1 MLNRFLI
8 ACSICLA
15 LSAISPL
22 AAQYV
27 RVGGQDQIAMGKL
40 DEMEQLLG
48 PAAAAQTV
56 NLLTRMGIDPVIAK
70 TVVEELLPGQK
81 IELQAIRAHQETH
94 YGVAFL
100 PYFRGCFLYLLQG
113 SDDDPQNMPWHV
125 IDKQVI
131 NCWNGPSVLEL
142 MALRRDDAD
151 DLVVHNVN
159 YNHGSGVE
167 EDQTQVFSI
176 LNGKLVQTLVTQDFL
191 SEETLGTDITTEH
204 RSTFLRFPDLSLEE
218 TRTTARNDRLKKVER
233 RYWRWSEQQR
243 KFVPSPFRLIV
254 APVTSKN

>member
-1 MLNRFLI
+1 MLKKFMI

-15 LSAISPL
+15 LSTVSPL
-22 AAQYV
+22 AAQYIM
-27 RVGGQDQIAMGKL
+27 VGGQDQIAMGKL

-48 PAAAAQTV
+48 PAAAGQTT

-70 TVVEELLPGQK
+70 TVVEELLPGKK
-81 IELQAIRAHQETH
+81 IELQAIRAHHETH

-100 PYFRGCFLYLLQG
+100 PNFRGCFLYLLQG

-125 IDKQVI
+125 IDKQVL

-176 LNGKLVQTLVTQDFL
+176 MNGKLVQTMAAQDYL
-191 SEETLGTDITTEH
+191 SEVTLGADITTKH

-218 TRTTARNDRLKKVER
+218 TRTIAVNDELKKVER
-233 RYWRWSEQQR
+233 RYWRWSEQQNR
-243 KFVPSPFRLIV
+243 FLPGRFMLIV
-254 APVTSKN
+254 APGTSKK

>member
-1 MLNRFLI
+1 MLKRFMI
-8 ACSICLA
+8 ACSLCLA

-40 DEMEQLLG
+40 DEMEQLIG
-48 PAAAAQTV
+48 PAAAGQTV
-56 NLLTRMGIDPVIAK
+56 DLLTRMGIDPVISK
-70 TVVEELLPGQK
+70 MVVEELLPGQK
-81 IELQAIRAHQETH
+81 IELKAIRAHHETH

-100 PYFRGCFLYLLQG
+100 PSFRGCYLYLLQG
-113 SDDDPQNMPWHV
+113 ADDDPKNMPWHV
-125 IDKQVI
+125 IDKQDL

-191 SEETLGTDITTEH
+191 SEVTLGTEITTEH

-218 TRTTARNDRLKKVER
+218 TRTIAVNDKLEKVER
-233 RYWRWSEQQR
+233 RYWRWSEQKHR
-243 KFVPSPFRLIV
+243 FLPGRFVSIV
-254 APVTSKN
+254 APGTSKN

>member
-1 MLNRFLI
+1 VQKKSLI
-8 ACSICLA
+8 ACCIALA
-15 LSAISPL
+15 LYGIIPSS
-22 AAQYV
+22 AQYV
-27 RVGGQDQIAMGKL
+27 RVGDHDQIAMGKL
-40 DEMEQLLG
+40 DEMEQLIG
-48 PAAAAQTV
+48 PAAVGQTV

-81 IELQAIRAHQETH
+81 IELLPIRAHHETH

-100 PYFRGCFLYLLQG
+100 PNFRGCFLYLLQG

-125 IDKQVI
+125 IDKQVL

-142 MALRRDDAD
+142 MALRRDDTD
-151 DLVVHNVN
+151 DLVLHNVN

-191 SEETLGTDITTEH
+191 SEEVLGSKVEILHDH
-204 RSTFLRFPDLSLEE
+204 RGTFLRFPDLSLEE
-218 TRTTARNDRLKKVER
+218 TRTLSVNYNLEKVER
-233 RYWRWSEQQR
+233 RYWRWSEQKLR
-243 KFVPSPFRLIV
+243 FIPSRFMPVVVPNP
-254 APVTSKN
+254 